1 MKIIDKIFR
10 DKKNMGVIYIL
21 LVAGIMLVVFG
32 SGQSQKKQENKTEE
46 KAVTMAPSLEEELEK
61 TLCEIKGAGNVTVM
75 LTYENNGEKKFGYD
89 TSGKEKKTVILNK
102 QGSQEALVS
111 TEKEAVVRGVIII
124 ADGGGNI
131 KVRESLIK
139 ATQTVLSLAPH
150 KIEVF
155 ERNEGYDDGN

>member
-10 DKKNMGVIYIL
+10 DKKNSSVIYIL
-21 LVAGIMLVVFG
+21 LVAGIMLVMFG
-32 SGQSQKKQENKTEE
+32 SGLSEKKENKIEE
-46 KAVTMAPSLEEELEK
+46 KVTVSTPSLKEELEK
-61 TLCEIKGAGNVTVM
+61 TLCEIKGAGSVTVM

-89 TSGKEKKTVILNK
+89 TAGKDKKTVILNK

-111 TEKEAVVRGVIII
+111 TEKEAAVRGVIII

-131 KVRESLIK
+131 RVRESLIK
-139 ATQTVLSLAPH
+139 ATQTVLSLPPH

-155 ERNEGYDDGN
+155 ERNESYDDGN